1 MPIVTVEPHRQLGGA
16 SLRGRIGE
24 GVGPLSKRRL
34 DEAFGLTI
42 GLWRIGSCRDV
53 FEAQFAAGS
62 GEGLRSVAGAVVGH
76 DADDGDP
83 KAGVVVNRRFEEG
96 DSAFLALVGQDWK
109 RRCAMRRRSRRERT
123 PSRRRET
130 CPAADRR

>member
-1 MPIVTVEPHRQLGGA
+1 MWSLNRLSSARLRRLIGSLTLGCRAGDANCNGGATRQLGGA

-53 FEAQFAAGS
+53 FE
-62 GEGLRSVAGAVVGH
+62 RSSRQARA
-76 DADDGDP
+76 
-83 KAGVVVNRRFEEG
+83 KAF
-96 DSAFLALVGQDWK
+96 DL
-109 RRCAMRRRSRRERT
+109 
-123 PSRRRET
+123 
-130 CPAADRR
+130 